1 VNENV
6 VFMSINLLTEN
17 ADICVIQNNKKKS
30 INIYI
35 IYFIK
40 NKRFIDI
47 IWSFILTESNITRDE
62 NEQKKHWVIESF
74 DEINEQK
81 RKMNI

>member
-1 VNENV
+1 MNENV